1 MLLLS
6 TVVDTPDGPFAI
18 VARED
23 CAVVASGWGTLGQ
36 VMEQGHVD
44 ITPVPV
50 PTLPSADA
58 VRAYYDGD
66 TAAPGRIPVA
76 QEGSELELAVWSQLR
91 AIPAGQTRSYGQIAD
106 AVGNPKGARAVGG
119 ACGRNT
125 AALFVPCHRVVAADG
140 ALGGF
145 AWGIDV
151 KQHLLD
157 RERVTRDMPQV

>member
-1 MLLLS
+1 
-6 TVVDTPDGPFAI
+6 
-18 VARED
+18 
-23 CAVVASGWGTLGQ
+23 
-36 VMEQGHVD
+36 MEQGHVD

-91 AIPAGQTRSYGQIAD
+91 AIPAGQTRSYGQIAH